1 MRTRQKK
8 AAIARHLPGAVRSA
22 ENGPGRTHPRADQR
36 VGAYRAMR
44 EALAE
49 VIASCGRYATA
60 YATARH
66 APIGCDVMLGP
77 ILLDV
82 LHGLAALGA
91 DGEIGDRVSEIISL
105 HALDLEE

>member
-1 MRTRQKK
+1 MT
-8 AAIARHLPGAVRSA
+8 
-22 ENGPGRTHPRADQR
+22 
-36 VGAYRAMR
+36 

-49 VIASCGRYATA
+49 VVASCERYATA
-60 YATARH
+60 YAAVRR

-91 DGEIGDRVSEIISL
+91 DDERVSEIISL